1 MIAHLVLLTPR
12 PELTAAQRAA
22 AIDVLARAA
31 ADVPEIL
38 RFKIGRRIRHG
49 LPGYEQLPQ
58 ASYEVVLMLEM
69 QDVDALKRYL
79 SAPAHMALGHLFA
92 TATAEAA
99 AYDYEIVDAAEAGSL
114 WAADNAE
121 QRS

>member
-1 MIAHLVLLTPR
+1 VIAHLVLLTPR
-12 PELTAAQRAA
+12 PELTTAQRAD

-31 ADVPEIL
+31 SDIPEIA

-58 ASYEVVLMLEM
+58 PSFEVVLMLEL

-92 TATAEAA
+92 TATTEAA
-99 AYDYEIVDAAEAGSL
+99 AYDYQIVDAKDARAL
-114 WAADNAE
+114 WD
-121 QRS
+121 

>member
-12 PELTAAQRAA
+12 PELTTAQRAD

-31 ADVPEIL
+31 SDIPEIA

-58 ASYEVVLMLEM
+58 PLFEVVLMLEL

-92 TATAEAA
+92 TATTEAA
-99 AYDYEIVDAAEAGSL
+99 AYDYQIVDAKDAGTL
-114 WAADNAE
+114 WE
-121 QRS
+121 

>member
-49 LPGYEQLPQ
+49 LAGYEQLPQ

-99 AYDYEIVDAAEAGSL
+99 AYDYEVVDAAQAGSL

>member
-12 PELTAAQRAA
+12 PELTTAQRAD

-31 ADVPEIL
+31 SDIPEIA

-58 ASYEVVLMLEM
+58 PSFEVVLMLEL

-92 TATAEAA
+92 TATTEAA
-99 AYDYEIVDAAEAGSL
+99 AYDYQIVDAKDARAL
-114 WAADNAE
+114 WD
-121 QRS
+121 

>member
-22 AIDVLARAA
+22 AIEVLARAA
-31 ADVPEIL
+31 GDIPDIL
-38 RFKIGRRIRHG
+38 RFKIGKRIRHG

-99 AYDYEIVDAAEAGSL
+99 AYDYEIVDAAQAGSL

-121 QRS
+121 PRS

>member
-1 MIAHLVLLTPR
+1 VIAHLVLLTPR
-12 PELTAAQRAA
+12 PELTAEQRAA

-31 ADVPEIL
+31 SDIPEIV

-58 ASYEVVLMLEM
+58 PLFEVVLMLEL

-99 AYDYEIVDAAEAGSL
+99 AYDYQIVDAKDARSL
-114 WAADNAE
+114 WD
-121 QRS
+121 

>member
-12 PELTAAQRAA
+12 AELSAADRSA
-22 AIDVLARAA
+22 AIGVLAQAA
-31 ADVPEIL
+31 SVVPEIL
-38 RFKIGRRIRHG
+38 RFRIGRRVRHG

-58 ASYEVVLMLEM
+58 PSFEVVLMLEL

-92 TATAEAA
+92 TATTEAA
-99 AYDYEIVDAAEAGSL
+99 AYDYQIVDAKDARAL
-114 WAADNAE
+114 WD
-121 QRS
+121 

>member
-12 PELTAAQRAA
+12 PELSDEQRNA

-31 ADVPEIL
+31 GDIPEIL

-58 ASYEVVLMLEM
+58 PSFEVVLMLEVE
-69 QDVDALKRYL
+69 DVDALKRYL

-99 AYDYEIVDAAEAGSL
+99 AYDYQIVDAKDARML
-114 WAADNAE
+114 WD
-121 QRS
+121 